1 MVSPTPATPAQA
13 PVLSYAESAKKAQ
26 GVKPPSLH
34 TQKHLSNPPRQPQ
47 PPAPASAPVP
57 EPKKPGK
64 PSPPVEVAQVSLA
77 DLSQHDAFTPGA
89 PGANPPSHSSTS
101 ISDSTP
107 HISNTRDVASIDSP
121 SAGVVPTPT
130 SSQPPPAKA
139 APVPNVWNQRMIQQ
153 RVQARSQPRPPQSLP
168 QAAPSHV
175 LRAPSP
181 PRDLSGAPS
190 GSRQPDVVI
199 SASAPSTQST
209 SSSSLNGASSTSAS
223 GSSAGTTP
231 SSRKDLPLSPHPLPL
246 VADAESWPE
255 VGKGHIP
262 TSKSQRVGNGHPAV
276 AEVHDVEEKVVGTPS
291 SSHPGT
297 PRKSAFFSSRS
308 PLRVYFFSLPARV
321 LPVLC
326 LFPMI
331 GAYNIQPLFLFCRSC
346 P

>member
-1 MVSPTPATPAQA
+1 MVSPTPATPAPP
-13 PVLSYAESAKKAQ
+13 PVLSYAESARKAQ
-26 GVKPPSLH
+26 GVKPASLH
-34 TQKHLSNPPRQPQ
+34 TQKHHSNPPRQPQ
-47 PPAPASAPVP
+47 LQPPAPAPAP
-57 EPKKPGK
+57 ELKKPGK

-77 DLSQHDAFTPGA
+77 DLSLHDVSTPGA
-89 PGANPPSHSSTS
+89 PGANSPSHSSTS
-101 ISDSTP
+101 VSDSVA
-107 HISNTRDVASIDSP
+107 HISNTRDVATNDSP
-121 SAGVVPTPT
+121 SADVVPTST

-139 APVPNVWNQRMIQQ
+139 APVPNVWNQRIQQQ
-153 RVQARSQPRPPQSLP
+153 RVQARSQPRAPQSLP
-168 QAAPSHV
+168 QAVSSLAP
-175 LRAPSP
+175 RAPSP
-181 PRDLSGAPS
+181 PRDPSGAPS
-190 GSRQPDVVI
+190 GSRQPDIVI
-199 SASAPSTQST
+199 SAGAQSTQST

-262 TSKSQRVGNGHPAV
+262 TSKSQRVGNGHPVV
-276 AEVHDVEEKVVGTPS
+276 AEVHDVGEKDVGTPS

-321 LPVLC
+321 LSVLC
-326 LFPMI
+326 SFPMI
-331 GAYNIQPLFLFCRSC
+331 GAYNNQPLFLFCRSC